1 MRNNGRTSG
10 DGKIR
15 GSVSRRILT
24 YIGVLASVV
33 VVVVAVVALMITQRP
48 EGRDPRYAFAEL
60 EAARGVESPDQRPQ
74 VEILNGCGVSGVA
87 AQAHEYLRRLGF
99 DVVNV
104 ENARAFDYERTL
116 VIDRGGNE
124 GIARRIA
131 RFLGTEN
138 VIRQVRPEL
147 MLQVTVILGKDY
159 RTLKPYGEV
168 EP

>member
-1 MRNNGRTSG
+1 MRKNGRKSG
-10 DGKIR
+10 DGRIW
-15 GSVSRRILT
+15 GSLSGRIFT

-33 VVVVAVVALMITQRP
+33 VIVVAVVALMIAQRP
-48 EGRDPRYAFAEL
+48 ERKDPRYAFTEL
-60 EAARGVESPDQRPQ
+60 EAARNVESPDSRPQ
-74 VEILNGCGVSGVA
+74 VEVLNGCGVSNVA
-87 AQAHEYLRRLGF
+87 AQAHEYLKRLGF

-104 ENARAFDYERTL
+104 ENARAFDYEKTL
-116 VIDRGGNE
+116 VIDRSGDVE
-124 GIARRIA
+124 IARRIA

-138 VIRQVRPEL
+138 VICQVRPEL

>member
-1 MRNNGRTSG
+1 MKKNGRKPG
-10 DGKIR
+10 YERIR
-15 GSVSRRILT
+15 GSLRGRILT

-33 VVVVAVVALMITQRP
+33 VVVVAVVALMVTQRP
-48 EGRDPRYAFAEL
+48 ERRDPQYAFTEL
-60 EAARGVESPDQRPQ
+60 EAARGFESPDSCPK
-74 VEILNGCGVSGVA
+74 VEILNGCGVSNVA
-87 AQAHEYLRRLGF
+87 AQAHEYLGRLGF

-104 ENARAFDYERTL
+104 ENARAFDYEVTL
-116 VIDRGGNE
+116 VIDRGGDE
-124 GIARRIA
+124 GIASRIA